1 MVTGGLTVS
10 ELEALEFR
18 YTFSFPNGTE
28 ERFELLLDPDSLVP
42 IEDELEDLP
51 H

>member
-42 IEDELEDLP
+42 IEDEPEDLP